1 MGTGIWFRIISPHSF
16 QLESFSLH
24 VKNKAQ
30 ENLVSLFT
38 LPCLKSFSTQFRETS
53 FEVNSALE
61 TLVLLSSKYFEEL
74 ISSSSRIYGILDYL
88 EGFNEENLHKVY
100 EIFSHLALTDLSN
113 TSSTNFGITNELL
126 MIICK
131 QISNPVWCY
140 KRMGIIDT
148 LKVVSLLSDIN
159 AATRMSTYMKT
170 NTNEALDL
178 LRITLNS
185 CKISP
190 LLSILLYDQLALLL
204 RDCGIQ
210 LILSSGGSGKRQQH
224 HLIVIFFGWWKL
236 VVKKLAALVVPFL
249 IFLCT
254 SDSGLIDHGHDC
266 WFNSGLSPYSRTIGL
281 AR

>member
-88 EGFNEENLHKVY
+88 EGFNEENLHK
-100 EIFSHLALTDLSN
+100 
-113 TSSTNFGITNELL
+113 
-126 MIICK
+126 
-131 QISNPVWCY
+131 
-140 KRMGIIDT
+140 
-148 LKVVSLLSDIN
+148 
-159 AATRMSTYMKT
+159 KT